1 MIFGP
6 CGGVRANGDC
16 EVVEGQPCVF
26 LEMPLTRWPEAEAE
40 AAPPAPAAV
49 RLADGGPF
57 VVTDLHVRPRHLG
70 SLRDVAQ
77 RLKGTCDA
85 VLVGDHGGTRNDFS
99 PSFTAA
105 ALVAEG
111 ISPWVTLSCRD
122 RNRVALA
129 AECAALAEIGVA
141 GVHCVT
147 GDWQGVA
154 GGQGET
160 KVFDLDALRLV
171 DLARGHG
178 LTVSVAAAPAAPP
191 THLRAARLVE
201 KVNAGAQLCLVN
213 HAGGPMPVARFV
225 ARARQ
230 LGADIPIV
238 ACIPFLSDRA
248 PVQILASL
256 PGLVLD
262 PTAVDAASHDP
273 RGAEGGIAAA
283 MAEAAAM
290 MAIDGVVG
298 VNLSGAASSVSE
310 VDSAELMAELG
321 RGIRA
326 RGERVPA

>member
-6 CGGVRANGDC
+6 CGGVGANGDC
-16 EVVEGQPCVF
+16 EVVDGQPCVF
-26 LEMPLTRWPEAEAE
+26 LDQPLIRWPETT
-40 AAPPAPAAV
+40 PAPATAPAGV
-49 RLADGGPF
+49 RLVEGRPF
-57 VVTDLHVRPRHLG
+57 VVTDLHVRPRHVE

-77 RLKGTCDA
+77 RLKGTCDV

-99 PSFTAA
+99 PAFTAA
-105 ALVAEG
+105 ALLAQG
-111 ISPWVTLSCRD
+111 IAPWVTLSCRD

-154 GGQGET
+154 GGHGEA

-191 THLRAARLVE
+191 THLRAARLAE
-201 KVNAGAQLCLVN
+201 KVKAGAQLCLVN
-213 HAGGPMPVARFV
+213 HAGGPIPVARFV
-225 ARARQ
+225 AQALE
-230 LGADIPIV
+230 LGADIPFV
-238 ACIPFLSDRA
+238 PCVPFLSDRA

-262 PTAVDAASHDP
+262 PAAVDAASHDP
-273 RGAEGGIAAA
+273 RGARGGIDAAL
-283 MAEAAAM
+283 AEAAAM

-310 VDSAELMAELG
+310 ADSAELMAELG
-321 RGIRA
+321 RGIRTL
-326 RGERVPA
+326 GERVGT